1 MREFHDFIR
10 ILEENPEWKAELR
23 RVVLTDELLKLPEI
37 VRELVEAQRRTEE
50 RLNTLT
56 ARVDA
61 LAEAQ
66 RRTEER
72 LNTLTARVDALAEAQ
87 RRTEERLN
95 TLTARVD
102 ALAEAQRRTEE
113 RLNTLTARVD
123 ALAEAQRRTEER
135 LNALTARVDA
145 LAEAQRKTEE
155 TLRSLAIDVAE
166 LKGDALERRYRE
178 RPFAY
183 FGRLI
188 RRAHTLSSDELVD
201 LIDRGMNEGVLSR
214 EEAEEIALT
223 DAVVRGRL
231 WEDRTEVYLV
241 VEVSWGVGRYDV
253 ERALRRAEILGKLGL
268 RAIPV
273 VAGKGI
279 MEDAARLAS
288 QRGVRQVIDGR
299 VVG

>member
-1 MREFHDFIR
+1 MKAFTVREFHDFIR

-50 RLNTLT
+50 RLDTL
-56 ARVDA
+56 A
-61 LAEAQ
+61 
-66 RRTEER
+66 
-72 LNTLTARVDALAEAQ
+72 
-87 RRTEERLN
+87 
-95 TLTARVD
+95 
-102 ALAEAQRRTEE
+102 
-113 RLNTLTARVD
+113 ARVD

-135 LNALTARVDA
+135 LNALAEAQRRTEERLNALAARVDA
-145 LAEAQRKTEE
+145 LAEAQRRTEERLNALAEAQRKTEERLNTLAEAQRKTEE

-279 MEDAARLAS
+279 MEDAAGLAS
-288 QRGVRQVIDGR
+288 ERGVRQVIDGR